1 MILIDI
7 AAYYSNR
14 HFRSRFRHIFFADHD
29 ADLQSKLTSDLHPI
43 SRPSKDQTF
52 IVLSSLFRSPSFF
65 SFFFFFFT
73 LCVLPSVFF
82 HSFSWQLVIGL
93 VCGAVVLAPFTVF
106 IYELVISCNFQF

>member
-65 SFFFFFFT
+65 F
-73 LCVLPSVFF
+73 LLLLLL
-82 HSFSWQLVIGL
+82 H
-93 VCGAVVLAPFTVF
+93 VVRVTICLFP
-106 IYELVISCNFQF
+106 